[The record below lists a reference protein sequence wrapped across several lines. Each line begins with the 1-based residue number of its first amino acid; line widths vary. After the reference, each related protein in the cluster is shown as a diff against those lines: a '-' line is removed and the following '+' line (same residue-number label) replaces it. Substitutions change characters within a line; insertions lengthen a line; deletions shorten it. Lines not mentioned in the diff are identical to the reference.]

1 MDWENLFEWRAICC
15 YDVRTYF
22 RINKYRTMEQNGRE
36 RGNEEKRSNYERKR
50 RAEFIC
56 HWFELVIH
64 SIRNHKLQICFLYK
78 FIYHIT
84 WLSSYNY
91 KLIIDLYVYAQFS
104 SMKIWQQL
112 SIRVRKTIQTKW
124 KRSFFHQIT
133 VEKLVLLVR
142 DWQIVLGAGKFANN
156 SV

>member
-1 MDWENLFEWRAICC
+1 MMWEHTFESTSTARWNRMGG
-15 YDVRTYF
+15 
-22 RINKYRTMEQNGRE
+22 KGEQ
-36 RGNEEKRSNYERKR
+36 NEEKRSNYERKR